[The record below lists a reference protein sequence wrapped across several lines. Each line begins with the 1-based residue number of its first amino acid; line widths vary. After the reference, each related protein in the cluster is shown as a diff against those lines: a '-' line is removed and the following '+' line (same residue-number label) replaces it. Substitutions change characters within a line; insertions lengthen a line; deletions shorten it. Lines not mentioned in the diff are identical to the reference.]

1 MAPIFLVVGSPAVGK
16 STTAAALARRFAKSI
31 HIPVDVLRD
40 MVAAGQVLPG
50 PQWGDELIEQLAAS
64 RASAVFMALTY
75 RRAGFAVVIDD
86 FWDPNSGLA
95 EYAELFSQPQMH
107 RVLLYPQ
114 QSAARA
120 RNRQRAGSGGA
131 AEYIDDGIG
140 LVYAHLDTVVASLQA
155 DGWLVLDTTELGVE
169 DVVARILAPTE
180 VVQISPCC

>member
-1 MAPIFLVVGSPAVGK
+1 MTPIFLVVGSPAVGK

-31 HIPVDVLRD
+31 HIPVDALRD

-50 PQWGDELIEQLAAS
+50 PQWDDELIEQLAAS

-155 DGWLVLDTTELGVE
+155 DGWLVLDTTEMGVE
-169 DVVARILAPTE
+169 DAVSSILELYRFARQGA
-180 VVQISPCC
+180 